1 MEKDKRNKL
10 LKDVPMRKLVA
21 SIKADI
27 RHTVKAARAAKP
39 KPR

>member
-10 LKDVPMRKLVA
+10 LKNVPTRKLVA
-21 SIKADI
+21 SIKEDI
-27 RHTVKAARAAKP
+27 RRSVKAARAAKS